1 MVSLLKSPG
10 AFLERAKEN
19 GLSEE
24 AVRSLAN
31 QQITTLQ
38 GLAYCLTLPGTSPTE
53 EQLRNLLNPSEPTA
67 VSRGA
72 LSAAR
77 MLMFEAQTMSLASLK
92 QTIEHNEDR
101 KVELAPAE
109 REDRIA
115 RQKRKLQGLELTG
128 PYENAHSNYNVVA
141 AMLESDV
148 PIYLEPHKFLT
159 RNAEVARERPGK
171 EVILDEHARL
181 TIRDKAYKD
190 KVAIQT
196 ELQLQEALT
205 RRALACDLMGACT
218 YSVMEAWHRFLLS
231 RLSLPPPP
239 NFRRIGMDQLLRCD
253 RAAWVRLAEVVHSL
267 KRDAAGDLPLDK
279 AFPAL
284 QMDPQ
289 IIYHLAPLPGAAFNP
304 ASRGKGGGK
313 DKKRLAQDSDTHD
326 RKKGK
331 GKGIPAPLQE
341 AGLKHECSKTGLRI
355 CWNYNL
361 KDRGCKFAKAGD
373 QCKRGLHLCM
383 RCEQTH
389 PLFECK
395 AKAGG

>member
-1 MVSLLKSPG
+1 MVSLLKSPA
-10 AFLERAKEN
+10 AFLQRAKEN

-38 GLAYCLTLPGTSPTE
+38 GLA
-53 EQLRNLLNPSEPTA
+53 RNLLNPSEPTV

-109 REDRIA
+109 REDRVA
-115 RQKRKLQGLELTG
+115 RQKRRLQGLELTG

-141 AMLESDV
+141 AMLEANV

-239 NFRRIGMDQLLRCD
+239 NFKKIGMDQLLRCD

-267 KRDAAGDLPLDK
+267 KRDAAGDFLWTRLCQPCRWTLRSSTILPRFQELPSIPRAVGKVEAKTRRGSPRTLIPMIARKGK
-279 AFPAL
+279 AR
-284 QMDPQ
+284 
-289 IIYHLAPLPGAAFNP
+289 AFQH
-304 ASRGKGGGK
+304 RC
-313 DKKRLAQDSDTHD
+313 KKRGSGMSAVRQ
-326 RKKGK
+326 
-331 GKGIPAPLQE
+331 ACAF
-341 AGLKHECSKTGLRI
+341 AGE
-355 CWNYNL
+355 
-361 KDRGCKFAKAGD
+361 

>member
-1 MVSLLKSPG
+1 MSLLKSPA

-31 QQITTLQ
+31 QQITTLR

-128 PYENAHSNYNVVA
+128 PYDNAHSNYNVVA
-141 AMLESDV
+141 AMLEANV

-231 RLSLPPPP
+231 RLSLPPPL
-239 NFRRIGMDQLLRCD
+239 NFRKIGMDQLLQAVAKVGAKTRRGLPRTLIPMTARKGKARAFQHRCKKQGSSMSAVR
-253 RAAWVRLAEVVHSL
+253 RACAFAGITILRIVVASSL
-267 KRDAAGDLPLDK
+267 KRAISANV
-279 AFPAL
+279 AFIFACV
-284 QMDPQ
+284 
-289 IIYHLAPLPGAAFNP
+289 
-304 ASRGKGGGK
+304 AS
-313 DKKRLAQDSDTHD
+313 KRT
-326 RKKGK
+326 R
-331 GKGIPAPLQE
+331 
-341 AGLKHECSKTGLRI
+341 CSNARPSHFHRPRWGR
-355 CWNYNL
+355 
-361 KDRGCKFAKAGD
+361 
-373 QCKRGLHLCM
+373 
-383 RCEQTH
+383 
-389 PLFECK
+389 
-395 AKAGG
+395 